1 MLNLEKNMLKIGPFM
16 LNLRG
21 FMLKMKPNM
30 LNLWCIYVDFEYVF
44 GGYTGQYSKY
54 SC

>member
-30 LNLWCIYVDFEYVF
+30 LNLWCNYVDF
-44 GGYTGQYSKY
+44 
-54 SC
+54 